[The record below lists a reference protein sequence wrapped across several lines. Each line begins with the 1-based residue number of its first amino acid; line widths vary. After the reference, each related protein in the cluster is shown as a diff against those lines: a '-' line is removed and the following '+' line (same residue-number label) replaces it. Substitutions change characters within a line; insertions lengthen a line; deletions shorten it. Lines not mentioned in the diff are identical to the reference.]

1 MLRSKKIASKGWITG
16 NERGAGM
23 PAATQAVY
31 DGEEVTMQAGY
42 NTATLLAQ
50 QRDLK
55 LMMS

>member
-1 MLRSKKIASKGWITG
+1 
-16 NERGAGM
+16 M

-31 DGEEVTMQAGY
+31 DEEVTMQAGY

-55 LMMS
+55 LMMSL

>member
-1 MLRSKKIASKGWITG
+1 
-16 NERGAGM
+16 M

-55 LMMS
+55 LMMSL

>member
-1 MLRSKKIASKGWITG
+1 
-16 NERGAGM
+16 M

>member
-1 MLRSKKIASKGWITG
+1 LLRSTTKKVVGVFVSCG
-16 NERGAGM
+16 
-23 PAATQAVY
+23 Y

-55 LMMS
+55 LMMSL